1 MAKSSNIIGTIAG
14 KAGSM
19 VFSKGPDG
27 STIMR
32 AYQPQVANPRSDAQ
46 MTQRAKMILSGKL
59 SKIVPAGAISG
70 LMQGATLK
78 NRSRFTRQI
87 IELASVTT
95 SGGVKTA
102 SVQPQDIVFS
112 EGIVPMPATVGA
124 VTLTATTATVA
135 ISGVTADGANGLR
148 LIAVVLNPDRSNA
161 YEACAFKDTV
171 LQADTASVVLNLPV
185 TLQAGQSVLIY
196 ACPFR
201 LVNRRNNV
209 RSAGVW
215 IDSDVIAELGL
226 GLANAAEFGNS
237 GYNGATVFTQ
247 A

>member
-1 MAKSSNIIGTIAG
+1 MAKTNNIIGTIAG

-32 AYQPQVANPRSDAQ
+32 AYQSQVANPRSDAQ
-46 MTQRAKMILSGKL
+46 MTQRAKVVLSGKL

-70 LMQGATLK
+70 LMQGTTLK
-78 NRSRFTRQI
+78 NRSHFTRQVLA
-87 IELASVTT
+87 LASVTT

-102 SVQPQDIVFS
+102 SVDPGDIIFS
-112 EGIVPMPATVGA
+112 EGIIPMAATLGA
-124 VTLTATTATVA
+124 VTLTNRTATVA
-135 ISGVTADGANGLR
+135 LANVNYNGANGLR
-148 LIAVVLNPDRSNA
+148 IVAIVLNPDRSNA
-161 YEACAFKDTV
+161 YEACTFVDTV
-171 LQADTASVVLNLPV
+171 LASDTTSIVVNLPV
-185 TLQAGQSVLIY
+185 TLRAGQSVLLY

-215 IDSDVIAELGL
+215 LNDDVIAELGL

-237 GYNGATVFTQ
+237 SYKGATVFTE

>member
-46 MTQRAKMILSGKL
+46 MTQRAKVVLSGKL
-59 SKIVPAGAISG
+59 SKIVPAGAIGG
-70 LMQGATLK
+70 LMQGTTLK
-78 NRSRFTRQI
+78 NRSRFTRQVL
-87 IELASVTT
+87 EMASVTT

-102 SVQPQDIVFS
+102 SVQPEDIVFS
-112 EGIVPMPATVGA
+112 EGIVPMAATVGT

-135 ISGVTADGANGLR
+135 LSNVNADGANGVR
-148 LIAVVLNPDRSNA
+148 LIAIVLNPNRSEA
-161 YEACAFKDTV
+161 YEACAFTDTV
-171 LQADTASVVLNLPV
+171 LLESTTSVVINLPV
-185 TLQAGQSVLIY
+185 TLQTGQSVLVY

-215 IDSDVIAELGL
+215 LNEDVIAELGL
-226 GLANAAEFGNS
+226 GLANAAEFGPS
-237 GYNGATVFTQ
+237 GYSGATVFTQ

>member
-1 MAKSSNIIGTIAG
+1 MAKSRNIIGTIAG

-46 MTQRAKMILSGKL
+46 MTQRAKVVLSGKL

-70 LMQGATLK
+70 LMQGTTLK

-87 IELASVTT
+87 LGLASVAT

-112 EGIVPMPATVGA
+112 EGIIPMTASVGS
-124 VTLTATTATVA
+124 VVLTATTATV
-135 ISGVTADGANGLR
+135 SLTNVRYDGANGLR
-148 LIAVVLNPDRSNA
+148 LVALVLNPDRSDA
-161 YEACAFKDTV
+161 YEACTFVDTV
-171 LQADTASVVLNLPV
+171 LQETTASVAINLPV
-185 TLQAGQSVLIY
+185 TLRAGQSVLVY

-201 LVNRRNNV
+201 LVNRSNNV

-215 IDSDVIAELGL
+215 IDTDVIAELGL

-237 GYNGATVFTQ
+237 GYSGATVFTQ

>member
-32 AYQPQVANPRSDAQ
+32 AYQPQVTNPRSDAQ
-46 MTQRAKMILSGKL
+46 MTQRAKVILSGKL
-59 SKIVPAGAISG
+59 SKIIPAGAISG
-70 LMQGATLK
+70 LMQGTTLK
-78 NRSRFTRQI
+78 NRSRFTSQV
-87 IELASVTT
+87 LGVASVTT
-95 SGGVKTA
+95 TGGVKTA
-102 SVQPQDIVFS
+102 SVQPQDIIFS
-112 EGIVPMPATVGA
+112 EGIVPMTATVGT
-124 VTLTATTATVA
+124 VTLTSSTATVA
-135 ISGVTADGANGLR
+135 LSNVNHDGASGLR
-148 LIAVVLNPDRSNA
+148 LVAVVLNPDRTNA
-161 YEACAFKDTV
+161 YEACAFVDTV
-171 LQADTASVVLNLPV
+171 LREDTTSVVIKLPV
-185 TLQAGQSVLIY
+185 TLQAGQSVLVY

-215 IDSDVIAELGL
+215 IDTDIIAELGL
-226 GLANAAEFGNS
+226 GFANAAEFGNS
-237 GYNGATVFTQ
+237 GYSGATVFTQ

>member
-1 MAKSSNIIGTIAG
+1 MAKSRNIIGTIAG

-32 AYQPQVANPRSDAQ
+32 AYQPQVANPRTDAQ
-46 MTQRAKMILSGKL
+46 MTQRAKVVLSGKL

-70 LMQGATLK
+70 LMQGTTLK

-87 IELASVTT
+87 LELASVAT

-102 SVQPQDIVFS
+102 TVRPADIVFS
-112 EGIVPMPATVGA
+112 EGIVPMAATVGA

-135 ISGVTADGANGLR
+135 LTGVNSDGANGLR
-148 LIAVVLNPDRSNA
+148 LVAVVLNPDRSNA
-161 YEACAFKDTV
+161 YEACTFKDIV
-171 LQADTASVVLNLPV
+171 LQAETTSVVINLPG
-185 TLQAGQSVLIY
+185 TLRNGQSVLVY

-201 LVNRRNNV
+201 LVNRSNNV

-215 IDSDVIAELGL
+215 IDTDVIAELGL

-237 GYNGATVFTQ
+237 GYRGATVFTQ

>member
-1 MAKSSNIIGTIAG
+1 
-14 KAGSM
+14 M

-27 STIMR
+27 TTIMR

-46 MTQRAKMILSGKL
+46 MTQRAKVILSGKL
-59 SKIVPAGAISG
+59 SKIIPAGAISG
-70 LMQGATLK
+70 LMQGTTLK

-87 IELASVTT
+87 LELASVTN

-102 SVQPQDIVFS
+102 SIQPQDIIFS
-112 EGIVPMPATVGA
+112 EGIVPMTATVGT

-135 ISGVTADGANGLR
+135 LSNVNHDGANGLR
-148 LIAVVLNPDRSNA
+148 LVAIVLNPDRSNA
-161 YEACAFKDTV
+161 YEACAFVDTI
-171 LQADTASVVLNLPV
+171 LQENTTSVVINLPV
-185 TLQAGQSVLIY
+185 SLQNGQSVLVY

-215 IDSDVIAELGL
+215 LDENVVAELGL
-226 GLANAAEFGNS
+226 GLANAAEFGPS
-237 GYNGATVFTQ
+237 GYNGAVVFTQ

>member
-14 KAGSM
+14 KAGSI

-46 MTQRAKMILSGKL
+46 MTQRAKVILSGKL
-59 SKIVPAGAISG
+59 SKIIPAGAISG
-70 LMQGATLK
+70 LMQGTTLK
-78 NRSRFTRQI
+78 NRSRFTRQVL
-87 IELASVTT
+87 ELATVST

-102 SVQPQDIVFS
+102 SVQPEDIVFS
-112 EGIVPMPATVGA
+112 EGIVPMAATIGT

-135 ISGVTADGANGLR
+135 LSNVNYNGANGLR
-148 LIAVVLNPDRSNA
+148 LVAIVLNPDRSNA
-161 YEACAFKDTV
+161 YEACAFTDIV
-171 LQADTASVVLNLPV
+171 LQESTTSAVINLPV
-185 TLQAGQSVLIY
+185 TLQSGQSVLVY

-215 IDSDVIAELGL
+215 LDENVVAELGL
-226 GLANAAEFGNS
+226 GLANSAEFGPS
-237 GYNGATVFTQ
+237 GYSGSTVFTQ

>member
-1 MAKSSNIIGTIAG
+1 MAKSRNIIGTIAG

-46 MTQRAKMILSGKL
+46 MNQRAKVVLTGKL
-59 SKIVPAGAISG
+59 SKIIPAGAISG
-70 LMQGATLK
+70 LMQGTKLK
-78 NRSRFTRQI
+78 NRSRFTKQLLK
-87 IELASVTT
+87 LASVTT
-95 SGGVKTA
+95 SDGVKTA
-102 SVQPQDIVFS
+102 SVPPQDIIFS
-112 EGIVPMPATVGA
+112 EGIVPMTATVGT

-135 ISGVTADGANGLR
+135 LSNVNHNGANGLR
-148 LIAVVLNPDRSNA
+148 LVAVVLNPDRSNA
-161 YEACAFKDTV
+161 YEACTFVDT
-171 LQADTASVVLNLPV
+171 LLLESTQSVVINLPV
-185 TLQAGQSVLIY
+185 TLRAGQSVLVY

-201 LVNRRNNV
+201 LINRSNNV

-215 IDSDVIAELGL
+215 INTNVIAELGL

-237 GYNGATVFTQ
+237 GYSGATVFTQ